1 MDSEALSRLTVSLA
15 IGLLVGLE
23 RGWQTR
29 DAEDNRR
36 AAGFRTFALSGLLG
50 GVTGLIA
57 LQTTASVIGWV
68 FLGYIAAFTAFHWL
82 EARNEG
88 HASVT
93 SVVAGMLT
101 FLLGT
106 MAVVG
111 DLQLAIAC
119 AVGMTVLLALR
130 EPLHRWIDSLSWQEI
145 RAVLILLAMS
155 FLLLPLLP
163 NRSIDPWNAINPYQ
177 IWLLAIMIG
186 AISFAGY
193 VAVKAFGNRLGV
205 FMAAVAGGLASSTA
219 TTLALA
225 KLARE
230 HPSSSG
236 LLSAG
241 ILVAGVVM
249 MLRAGAIAV
258 ALNGALLTSV
268 LPTLLTAAAVLGI
281 GAAILFF
288 RNVQQETPELRI
300 NNPLAIGTAIKLTA
314 VLAAVM
320 LAAELVRRM
329 FGGIG
334 ILVVA
339 ALSGIV
345 DVDALTISIARMA
358 RGDVDSNTAARA
370 IMVAIAIN
378 TVSKAIMAGWVET
391 GGSGFWWGELAPPRL
406 PEVSSWLPSLT
417 CSAMLIGIIVLI
429 WIEIR
434 PGCLGSGRRRVR
446 CVPR

>member
-1 MDSEALSRLTVSLA
+1 MDSEALSRLTVALA

-57 LQTTASVIGWV
+57 LKTSAAVIGWV
-68 FLGYIAAFTAFHWL
+68 FLGYMGAFAAFHWL
-82 EARNEG
+82 EARSEG
-88 HASVT
+88 RASVT

-130 EPLHRWIDSLSWQEI
+130 EPLHRWINSLSWQEI
-145 RAVLILLAMS
+145 RAVLTLLAMS

-163 NRSIDPWNAINPYQ
+163 NRPIDPWNAINPHR
-177 IWLLAIMIG
+177 IWLLAIMI
-186 AISFAGY
+186 ATISFAGY
-193 VAVKAFGNRLGV
+193 VAVKALGNRLGV
-205 FMAAVAGGLASSTA
+205 FMAAGAGGLASSTA

-225 KLARE
+225 RLARE

-241 ILVAGVVM
+241 ILVASGVM
-249 MLRAGAIAV
+249 MLRTGAIAL
-258 ALNGALLTSV
+258 ALNAALFSPLI
-268 LPTLLTAAAVLGI
+268 PALLTAAAVLGI
-281 GAAILFF
+281 GAAVLWF
-288 RNVQQETPELRI
+288 RSVQQETPDLQI
-300 NNPLAIGTAIKLTA
+300 ANPLEIGTAIKLA
-314 VLAAVM
+314 ALLAAVM

-334 ILVVA
+334 VFVVA
-339 ALSGIV
+339 ALSGV
-345 DVDALTISIARMA
+345 ADVDAVTISMARMA
-358 RGDVDSNTAARA
+358 GGDVDPNTAAHA
-370 IMVAIAIN
+370 IMIAIAVN
-378 TVSKAIMAGWVET
+378 TVSKTIVAGSVGNRKIGFLVGGISAAALAAGLAVAI
-391 GGSGFWWGELAPPRL
+391 
-406 PEVSSWLPSLT
+406 
-417 CSAMLIGIIVLI
+417 
-429 WIEIR
+429 
-434 PGCLGSGRRRVR
+434 
-446 CVPR
+446 

>member
-1 MDSEALSRLTVSLA
+1 MDYEVLSRVMVSLA

-50 GVTGLIA
+50 GITGLIA
-57 LQTTASVIGWV
+57 LQTGASVIGWV
-68 FLGYIAAFTAFHWL
+68 FLGYTAAFAAFHWL

-145 RAVLILLAMS
+145 RAVLSLLAMS

-163 NRSIDPWNAINPYQ
+163 NRPVDPWRTINPYQ
-177 IWLLAIMIG
+177 IWLLAIMI
-186 AISFAGY
+186 ATISFAGY

-249 MLRAGAIAV
+249 MLRAGAIVV
-258 ALNGALLTSV
+258 ALNGALFVPLIPALS
-268 LPTLLTAAAVLGI
+268 TAAAVLGI
-281 GAAILFF
+281 GAAILWF
-288 RNVQQETPELRI
+288 RNIEQETPELQIR
-300 NNPLAIGTAIKLTA
+300 NPLEVGTAIKLA
-314 VLAAVM
+314 VLLAVVM
-320 LAAELVRRM
+320 LVAELVRRM
-329 FGGIG
+329 FGGVG

-339 ALSGIV
+339 ALSGIA
-345 DVDALTISIARMA
+345 DVDAVTISIARMGG
-358 RGDVDSNTAARA
+358 GDVDVNTAARA
-370 IMVAIAIN
+370 IMIAIAIN
-378 TVSKAIMAGWVET
+378 TVSKTIMASWVGNKKVGILV
-391 GGSGFWWGELAPPRL
+391 GGISAIALAGGL
-406 PEVSSWLPSLT
+406 VV
-417 CSAMLIGIIVLI
+417 AA
-429 WIEIR
+429 
-434 PGCLGSGRRRVR
+434 
-446 CVPR
+446 

>member
-1 MDSEALSRLTVSLA
+1 MDSESLSRLTVSLA
-15 IGLLVGLE
+15 IGLLVGLQ

-57 LQTTASVIGWV
+57 LRTTASVIGWV
-68 FLGYIAAFTAFHWL
+68 FLGYITAFTAFHWL

-88 HASVT
+88 RASVT

-119 AVGMTVLLALR
+119 AVGTTVLLALR
-130 EPLHRWIDSLSWQEI
+130 EPLHRWIGSLNLQEI
-145 RAVLILLAMS
+145 RAVLTLLAMS

-163 NRSIDPWNAINPYQ
+163 DRPIDPWKAINPYQ
-177 IWLLAIMIG
+177 IWLLAIMI
-186 AISFAGY
+186 AVISFAGY

-225 KLARE
+225 RLARE

-249 MLRAGAIAV
+249 MLRAGIIAV
-258 ALNGALLTSV
+258 ALNRALLTSL
-268 LPTLLTAAAVLGI
+268 LPALLTTAAVLGI
-281 GAAILFF
+281 GAAILWF
-288 RNVQQETPELRI
+288 RNVEQESPELRI
-300 NNPLAIGTAIKLTA
+300 SNPLAVGTAVKLA
-314 VLAAVM
+314 VLLAAVM
-320 LAAELVRRM
+320 LAAELVRQM
-329 FGGIG
+329 FGGVG

-339 ALSGIV
+339 ALSGV
-345 DVDALTISIARMA
+345 ADVDALTISIARMA
-358 RGDVDSNTAARA
+358 GADVDFNTAARA
-370 IMVAIAIN
+370 IMIAIAVN
-378 TVSKAIMAGWVET
+378 TVSKTVMAGWV
-391 GGSGFWWGELAPPRL
+391 GN
-406 PEVSSWLPSLT
+406 
-417 CSAMLIGIIVLI
+417 
-429 WIEIR
+429 
-434 PGCLGSGRRRVR
+434 RRVGLL
-446 CVPR
+446 VGGISAVALAGGLVVAA

>member
-1 MDSEALSRLTVSLA
+1 MDSEALSRLTVALA

-57 LQTTASVIGWV
+57 LQTSTVVIGWV
-68 FLGYIAAFTAFHWL
+68 FLGYMGAFTAFHWL
-82 EARNEG
+82 EARSEG
-88 HASVT
+88 RASVT

-130 EPLHRWIDSLSWQEI
+130 EPLHRWINSLSWQEI
-145 RAVLILLAMS
+145 RAVLTLLAMS

-163 NRSIDPWNAINPYQ
+163 NRPIDPWNAINPHR
-177 IWLLAIMIG
+177 IWLLAIMI
-186 AISFAGY
+186 AMISFAGY
-193 VAVKAFGNRLGV
+193 IAIKAFGNRLGV
-205 FMAAVAGGLASSTA
+205 FMAASAGGLASSTA

-225 KLARE
+225 RLARE

-249 MLRAGAIAV
+249 MLRTGAIAL
-258 ALNGALLTSV
+258 ALNGAFLAPLI
-268 LPTLLTAAAVLGI
+268 PALLTAAAVLSI
-281 GAAILFF
+281 GAAVLWF
-288 RNVQQETPELRI
+288 RNAQQETPDLQI
-300 NNPLAIGTAIKLTA
+300 ANPLAIGTAIKLA
-314 VLAAVM
+314 ALLAAVM
-320 LAAELVRRM
+320 MAAELVRRA
-329 FGGIG
+329 FGQVGV
-334 ILVVA
+334 LVVA
-339 ALSGIV
+339 ALSGV
-345 DVDALTISIARMA
+345 ADVDAVTISMA
-358 RGDVDSNTAARA
+358 RVAGGDVDPNTAARA
-370 IMVAIAIN
+370 IMIAIVVN
-378 TVSKAIMAGWVET
+378 TISKTIMAGSVGNRKVGLLV
-391 GGSGFWWGELAPPRL
+391 GGISAAALAAGL
-406 PEVSSWLPSLT
+406 AV
-417 CSAMLIGIIVLI
+417 AV
-429 WIEIR
+429 
-434 PGCLGSGRRRVR
+434 
-446 CVPR
+446 

>member
-1 MDSEALSRLTVSLA
+1 MDSEALSRLTVALA

-57 LQTTASVIGWV
+57 LKTSAAVIGWV
-68 FLGYIAAFTAFHWL
+68 FLGYMGAFAAFHWL
-82 EARNEG
+82 EARSEG
-88 HASVT
+88 RASVT

-130 EPLHRWIDSLSWQEI
+130 EPLHRWINSLSWQEI
-145 RAVLILLAMS
+145 RAVLTLLAMS

-163 NRSIDPWNAINPYQ
+163 NRPIDPWNAINPHR
-177 IWLLAIMIG
+177 IWLLAIMI
-186 AISFAGY
+186 ATISFAGY
-193 VAVKAFGNRLGV
+193 VAVKALGNRLGV
-205 FMAAVAGGLASSTA
+205 FMAAGAGGLASSTA

-225 KLARE
+225 RLARE

-241 ILVAGVVM
+241 ILVASGVM
-249 MLRAGAIAV
+249 MLRTGAIAL
-258 ALNGALLTSV
+258 ALNGALFSPLI
-268 LPTLLTAAAVLGI
+268 PALLTAAAVLGI
-281 GAAILFF
+281 GAAVLWF
-288 RNVQQETPELRI
+288 RSVQQETPDLQI
-300 NNPLAIGTAIKLTA
+300 ANPLEIGTAIKLA
-314 VLAAVM
+314 ALLAAVM

-334 ILVVA
+334 VFVVA
-339 ALSGIV
+339 ALSGV
-345 DVDALTISIARMA
+345 ADVDAVTISMARMA
-358 RGDVDSNTAARA
+358 GGDVDPNTAAHA
-370 IMVAIAIN
+370 IMIAIAVN
-378 TVSKAIMAGWVET
+378 TVSKTIVAGSVGNRKVGFLVGGISAAALAAGLAVAI
-391 GGSGFWWGELAPPRL
+391 
-406 PEVSSWLPSLT
+406 
-417 CSAMLIGIIVLI
+417 
-429 WIEIR
+429 
-434 PGCLGSGRRRVR
+434 
-446 CVPR
+446 

>member
-29 DAEDNRR
+29 DAESNRR

-241 ILVAGVVM
+241 ILLAGVVM

-378 TVSKAIMAGWVET
+378 TVSKAIMAGWV
-391 GGSGFWWGELAPPRL
+391 GN
-406 PEVSSWLPSLT
+406 
-417 CSAMLIGIIVLI
+417 
-429 WIEIR
+429 
-434 PGCLGSGRRRVR
+434 RRVGLL
-446 CVPR
+446 VGGISAAALAGGLIVAA

>member
-1 MDSEALSRLTVSLA
+1 MDSEALSRLTVALA

-50 GVTGLIA
+50 GVTGLVA
-57 LQTTASVIGWV
+57 LKTSAAVIGWV
-68 FLGYIAAFTAFHWL
+68 FLGYMGAFAAFHWL
-82 EARNEG
+82 EARSEG
-88 HASVT
+88 RASVT

-130 EPLHRWIDSLSWQEI
+130 EPLHRWINSLSWQEI
-145 RAVLILLAMS
+145 RAVLTLLAMS

-163 NRSIDPWNAINPYQ
+163 NRPIDPWNAINPHR
-177 IWLLAIMIG
+177 IWLLAIMI
-186 AISFAGY
+186 ATISFAGY
-193 VAVKAFGNRLGV
+193 VAVKALGNRLGV
-205 FMAAVAGGLASSTA
+205 FMAAGAGGLASSTA

-225 KLARE
+225 RLARE

-241 ILVAGVVM
+241 ILVASGVM
-249 MLRAGAIAV
+249 MLRTGAIAL
-258 ALNGALLTSV
+258 ALNAALFSPLI
-268 LPTLLTAAAVLGI
+268 PALLTAAAVLGI
-281 GAAILFF
+281 GAAVLWF
-288 RNVQQETPELRI
+288 RSVQQETPDLQI
-300 NNPLAIGTAIKLTA
+300 ANPLEIGTAIKLA
-314 VLAAVM
+314 ALLAAVM

-334 ILVVA
+334 VFVVA
-339 ALSGIV
+339 ALSGV
-345 DVDALTISIARMA
+345 ADVDAVTISMARMA
-358 RGDVDSNTAARA
+358 GGDVDPNTAAHA
-370 IMVAIAIN
+370 IMIAIAVN
-378 TVSKAIMAGWVET
+378 TVSKTIVAGSVGNRKVGFLVGGISAAALAAGLAVAI
-391 GGSGFWWGELAPPRL
+391 
-406 PEVSSWLPSLT
+406 
-417 CSAMLIGIIVLI
+417 
-429 WIEIR
+429 
-434 PGCLGSGRRRVR
+434 
-446 CVPR
+446 

>member
-1 MDSEALSRLTVSLA
+1 MDSESLSRLTVSLA
-15 IGLLVGLE
+15 IGLLVGLQ

-57 LQTTASVIGWV
+57 LRTTASVIGWV
-68 FLGYIAAFTAFHWL
+68 FLGYVTAFTAFHWL

-130 EPLHRWIDSLSWQEI
+130 EPLHRWIDSLNPQEI
-145 RAVLILLAMS
+145 RAVLTLLAMS

-163 NRSIDPWNAINPYQ
+163 NRPVDPWKVINPYQ
-177 IWLLAIMIG
+177 IWLLAIMI
-186 AISFAGY
+186 AVISFAGY

-225 KLARE
+225 RLARE

-249 MLRAGAIAV
+249 MLRAGIIAV
-258 ALNGALLTSV
+258 ALNRALLTSL
-268 LPTLLTAAAVLGI
+268 LPALLTTAAVLGI
-281 GAAILFF
+281 GAAILWF
-288 RNVQQETPELRI
+288 RNVEQESPELRI
-300 NNPLAIGTAIKLTA
+300 SNPLAVGTAVKLA
-314 VLAAVM
+314 ALLAAVM
-320 LAAELVRRM
+320 LAAELVRQM
-329 FGGIG
+329 FGGVG

-339 ALSGIV
+339 ALSGV
-345 DVDALTISIARMA
+345 ADVDALTISIARMA
-358 RGDVDSNTAARA
+358 GGDVDFNTAARA
-370 IMVAIAIN
+370 IMIAIAVN
-378 TVSKAIMAGWVET
+378 TVSKAIMAGWV
-391 GGSGFWWGELAPPRL
+391 GN
-406 PEVSSWLPSLT
+406 
-417 CSAMLIGIIVLI
+417 
-429 WIEIR
+429 
-434 PGCLGSGRRRVR
+434 RRVGLL
-446 CVPR
+446 VGGISAAALAGGLVVAA

>member
-378 TVSKAIMAGWVET
+378 TVSKAIMAGWV
-391 GGSGFWWGELAPPRL
+391 GN
-406 PEVSSWLPSLT
+406 
-417 CSAMLIGIIVLI
+417 
-429 WIEIR
+429 
-434 PGCLGSGRRRVR
+434 RRVGLL
-446 CVPR
+446 VGGISAAALAGGLIVAA

>member
-1 MDSEALSRLTVSLA
+1 MDSEALSRLTVALA

-57 LQTTASVIGWV
+57 LKTSAAVIGWV
-68 FLGYIAAFTAFHWL
+68 FLGYMGAFAAFHWL
-82 EARNEG
+82 EARSEG
-88 HASVT
+88 RASVT

-119 AVGMTVLLALR
+119 AVGMTALLALR
-130 EPLHRWIDSLSWQEI
+130 EPLHRWINSLSWQEI
-145 RAVLILLAMS
+145 RAVLTLLAMS

-163 NRSIDPWNAINPYQ
+163 NRPIDPWNAINPHR
-177 IWLLAIMIG
+177 IWLLAIMI
-186 AISFAGY
+186 ATISFAGY
-193 VAVKAFGNRLGV
+193 VAVKALGNRLGV
-205 FMAAVAGGLASSTA
+205 FMAAGAGGLASSTA

-225 KLARE
+225 RLARE

-241 ILVAGVVM
+241 ILVASGVM
-249 MLRAGAIAV
+249 MLRTGAIAL
-258 ALNGALLTSV
+258 ALNGALFSPLI
-268 LPTLLTAAAVLGI
+268 PALLTAAAVLGI
-281 GAAILFF
+281 GAAVLWF
-288 RNVQQETPELRI
+288 RSVQQETPDLQI
-300 NNPLAIGTAIKLTA
+300 ANPLEIGTAIKLA
-314 VLAAVM
+314 ALLAAVM

-334 ILVVA
+334 VFVVA
-339 ALSGIV
+339 ALSGV
-345 DVDALTISIARMA
+345 ADVDAVTISMARMA
-358 RGDVDSNTAARA
+358 GGDVDPNTAAHA
-370 IMVAIAIN
+370 IMIAIAVN
-378 TVSKAIMAGWVET
+378 TVSKTIVAGSVGNRKVGFLVGGISAAALAAGLAVAI
-391 GGSGFWWGELAPPRL
+391 
-406 PEVSSWLPSLT
+406 
-417 CSAMLIGIIVLI
+417 
-429 WIEIR
+429 
-434 PGCLGSGRRRVR
+434 
-446 CVPR
+446 

>member
-1 MDSEALSRLTVSLA
+1 MDSEVLSRLTVSLA

-57 LQTTASVIGWV
+57 LQTSAAIIGWI
-68 FLGYIAAFTAFHWL
+68 FLAYVGAFTAFHWL
-82 EARNEG
+82 EARREG
-88 HASVT
+88 GASVT

-101 FLLGT
+101 FLLGI

-130 EPLHRWIDSLSWQEI
+130 EPLHRWISSLNWQEI
-145 RAVLILLAMS
+145 RAVLTLLAMS

-163 NRSIDPWNAINPYQ
+163 NRPIDPWNAINPHR
-177 IWLLAIMIG
+177 IWLLAIMIA

-193 VAVKAFGNRLGV
+193 IAIKAFGNRLGV
-205 FMAAVAGGLASSTA
+205 FMAASAGGLASSTA

-225 KLARE
+225 RLARE

-249 MLRAGAIAV
+249 MLRTGAIAL
-258 ALNGALLTSV
+258 ALNGAFLAPLI
-268 LPTLLTAAAVLGI
+268 PALLTAAAVLGI
-281 GAAILFF
+281 GAAVLWF
-288 RNVQQETPELRI
+288 RNVQRETPDLQI
-300 NNPLAIGTAIKLTA
+300 GNPLAIGTAIKLA
-314 VLAAVM
+314 ALLAAVM

-329 FGGIG
+329 FGGVG
-334 ILVVA
+334 VLVVA
-339 ALSGIV
+339 ALSGV
-345 DVDALTISIARMA
+345 ADVDAVTISMARMA
-358 RGDVDSNTAARA
+358 GGDVDSNTAARA
-370 IMVAIAIN
+370 VMVAIAVN
-378 TVSKAIMAGWVET
+378 TISKTIMAGSVGNRKVGLLV
-391 GGSGFWWGELAPPRL
+391 GGISAAALAAGL
-406 PEVSSWLPSLT
+406 AV
-417 CSAMLIGIIVLI
+417 AV
-429 WIEIR
+429 
-434 PGCLGSGRRRVR
+434 
-446 CVPR
+446 

>member
-1 MDSEALSRLTVSLA
+1 MDSEALSRLTVALA

-57 LQTTASVIGWV
+57 LKTSAAVIGWV
-68 FLGYIAAFTAFHWL
+68 FLGYMGAFAAFHWL
-82 EARNEG
+82 EARSEG
-88 HASVT
+88 RASVT

-130 EPLHRWIDSLSWQEI
+130 EPLHRWINSLSWQEI
-145 RAVLILLAMS
+145 RAVLTLLAMS

-163 NRSIDPWNAINPYQ
+163 NRPIDPWNAINPHR
-177 IWLLAIMIG
+177 IWLLAIMI
-186 AISFAGY
+186 ATISFAGY
-193 VAVKAFGNRLGV
+193 VAVKALGNRLGV
-205 FMAAVAGGLASSTA
+205 FMAAGAGGLASSTA

-225 KLARE
+225 RLARE

-241 ILVAGVVM
+241 ILVASGVM
-249 MLRAGAIAV
+249 MLRTGAIAL
-258 ALNGALLTSV
+258 ALNGALFSPLI
-268 LPTLLTAAAVLGI
+268 PALLTAAAVLGI
-281 GAAILFF
+281 GAAVLWF
-288 RNVQQETPELRI
+288 RSVQQETPDLQI
-300 NNPLAIGTAIKLTA
+300 ANPLEIGTAIKLA
-314 VLAAVM
+314 ALLAAVM
-320 LAAELVRRM
+320 LAAELVRRI

-334 ILVVA
+334 VLVVA
-339 ALSGIV
+339 ALSGV
-345 DVDALTISIARMA
+345 ADVDAVTISMARMA
-358 RGDVDSNTAARA
+358 GGDVDPNTAAYA
-370 IMVAIAIN
+370 IMIAIAVN
-378 TVSKAIMAGWVET
+378 TVSKTIVAGSVGNRKIGFLVGGISAAALAAGLAVAI
-391 GGSGFWWGELAPPRL
+391 
-406 PEVSSWLPSLT
+406 
-417 CSAMLIGIIVLI
+417 
-429 WIEIR
+429 
-434 PGCLGSGRRRVR
+434 
-446 CVPR
+446 

>member
-1 MDSEALSRLTVSLA
+1 MDYEALSRLLVSLA

-57 LQTTASVIGWV
+57 LQTGAPVIGWV
-68 FLGYIAAFTAFHWL
+68 FLGYTAAFAAFHWL

-145 RAVLILLAMS
+145 RAVLTLLAMS

-163 NRSIDPWNAINPYQ
+163 NRPVDPWRTINPYQ
-177 IWLLAIMIG
+177 IWLLAIMI
-186 AISFAGY
+186 ATISFVGY

-258 ALNGALLTSV
+258 ALNGALFVPLIPALS
-268 LPTLLTAAAVLGI
+268 TAAAVLGI
-281 GAAILFF
+281 GAAILWF
-288 RNVQQETPELRI
+288 RNAQQETPELQIR
-300 NNPLAIGTAIKLTA
+300 NPLEVGTAIKLA
-314 VLAAVM
+314 VLLAAVM
-320 LAAELVRRM
+320 LAAELVRQM
-329 FGGIG
+329 FGGVG

-339 ALSGIV
+339 ALSGIA
-345 DVDALTISIARMA
+345 DVDAVTISIARMA
-358 RGDVDSNTAARA
+358 GGDVDLNTAARA
-370 IMVAIAIN
+370 IMIAIAIN
-378 TVSKAIMAGWVET
+378 TVSKAIMASWVGSKKVGLLV
-391 GGSGFWWGELAPPRL
+391 GGISAVALAGGL
-406 PEVSSWLPSLT
+406 VV
-417 CSAMLIGIIVLI
+417 AV
-429 WIEIR
+429 
-434 PGCLGSGRRRVR
+434 
-446 CVPR
+446 

>member
-1 MDSEALSRLTVSLA
+1 MTGMDSESLSRLTVSLA
-15 IGLLVGLE
+15 IGLLVGLQ

-57 LQTTASVIGWV
+57 LRTTASVIGWV
-68 FLGYIAAFTAFHWL
+68 FLGYITAFTAFHWL

-88 HASVT
+88 RASVT

-130 EPLHRWIDSLSWQEI
+130 EPLHRWIDSLNLQEI
-145 RAVLILLAMS
+145 RAVLTLLAMS

-163 NRSIDPWNAINPYQ
+163 DRPIDPWKAINPYQ
-177 IWLLAIMIG
+177 IWLLAIMI
-186 AISFAGY
+186 AVISFAGY

-225 KLARE
+225 RLARE

-249 MLRAGAIAV
+249 MLRAGIIAV
-258 ALNGALLTSV
+258 ALNRALLTSL
-268 LPTLLTAAAVLGI
+268 LPALLTTAAVLGI
-281 GAAILFF
+281 GAAILWF
-288 RNVQQETPELRI
+288 RNVEQESPELRI
-300 NNPLAIGTAIKLTA
+300 SNPLAVGTAVKLVA
-314 VLAAVM
+314 LLAAVM
-320 LAAELVRRM
+320 LAAELVRQM
-329 FGGIG
+329 FGGVG

-339 ALSGIV
+339 ALSGV
-345 DVDALTISIARMA
+345 ADVDALTISIARMA
-358 RGDVDSNTAARA
+358 GADVDFNTAARA
-370 IMVAIAIN
+370 IMIAIAVN
-378 TVSKAIMAGWVET
+378 TVSKTVMAGWV
-391 GGSGFWWGELAPPRL
+391 GN
-406 PEVSSWLPSLT
+406 
-417 CSAMLIGIIVLI
+417 
-429 WIEIR
+429 
-434 PGCLGSGRRRVR
+434 RRVGLL
-446 CVPR
+446 VGGISAAALAGGLVVAA

>member
-130 EPLHRWIDSLSWQEI
+130 EPLHRWIDSVSWQEI

-378 TVSKAIMAGWVET
+378 TVSKAIMAGWV
-391 GGSGFWWGELAPPRL
+391 GN
-406 PEVSSWLPSLT
+406 
-417 CSAMLIGIIVLI
+417 
-429 WIEIR
+429 
-434 PGCLGSGRRRVR
+434 RRVGLL
-446 CVPR
+446 VGGISAAALAGGLIVAA

>member
-1 MDSEALSRLTVSLA
+1 MDGEALSRLTVALA

-57 LQTTASVIGWV
+57 LRTNASVIGWV

-82 EARNEG
+82 EARNDG
-88 HASVT
+88 RASVT

-130 EPLHRWIDSLSWQEI
+130 EPLHRWIDSLNWQEI
-145 RAVLILLAMS
+145 RAVLTLLAMS

-163 NRSIDPWNAINPYQ
+163 NRSIDPWKTINPYQ
-177 IWLLAIMIG
+177 IWLFAIMIG
-186 AISFAGY
+186 AISFVGY
-193 VAVKAFGNRLGV
+193 VAVKALGNRLGV
-205 FMAAVAGGLASSTA
+205 LMAAVAGGLASSTA

-225 KLARE
+225 KLAHE

-258 ALNGALLTSV
+258 ALNGALLMSL
-268 LPTLLTAAAVLGI
+268 LPALLTTAAVLGI
-281 GAAILFF
+281 GAAILLF
-288 RNVQQETPELRI
+288 RSVQQETPELRI

-345 DVDALTISIARMA
+345 DVDALTVSIARMA
-358 RGDVDSNTAARA
+358 GDDVDLNTAARA
-370 IMVAIAIN
+370 IMIAIAVN
-378 TVSKAIMAGWVET
+378 TVSKAIMAGWVGNKRVGFLV
-391 GGSGFWWGELAPPRL
+391 GGISAVALAGGGL
-406 PEVSSWLPSLT
+406 AV
-417 CSAMLIGIIVLI
+417 AA
-429 WIEIR
+429 
-434 PGCLGSGRRRVR
+434 
-446 CVPR
+446 

>member
-1 MDSEALSRLTVSLA
+1 MDSEALSRLTVALA

-57 LQTTASVIGWV
+57 LQTSAVVIGWV
-68 FLGYIAAFTAFHWL
+68 FLGYMGAFTTFHWL
-82 EARNEG
+82 EARSEG
-88 HASVT
+88 RASVT

-130 EPLHRWIDSLSWQEI
+130 EPLHRWINSLSWQEI
-145 RAVLILLAMS
+145 RAVLTLLAMS

-163 NRSIDPWNAINPYQ
+163 NRPIDPWNAINPHR
-177 IWLLAIMIG
+177 IWLLAIMI
-186 AISFAGY
+186 AMISFAGY
-193 VAVKAFGNRLGV
+193 IAIKAFGNRLGV
-205 FMAAVAGGLASSTA
+205 FMAASAGGLASSTA

-225 KLARE
+225 RLARE

-249 MLRAGAIAV
+249 MLRTGAIAL
-258 ALNGALLTSV
+258 ALNGAFLAPLI
-268 LPTLLTAAAVLGI
+268 PALLTAAAVLSI
-281 GAAILFF
+281 GAAVLWF
-288 RNVQQETPELRI
+288 RNAQQETPDLQI
-300 NNPLAIGTAIKLTA
+300 ANPLAIGTAIKLA
-314 VLAAVM
+314 ALLAAVM
-320 LAAELVRRM
+320 MAAELVRRA
-329 FGGIG
+329 FGQVGV
-334 ILVVA
+334 LVVA
-339 ALSGIV
+339 ALSGV
-345 DVDALTISIARMA
+345 ADVDAVTISMA
-358 RGDVDSNTAARA
+358 RVAGGDVDPNTAARA
-370 IMVAIAIN
+370 IMIAIVVN
-378 TVSKAIMAGWVET
+378 TISKTIMAGSVGNRKVGLLV
-391 GGSGFWWGELAPPRL
+391 GGISAAALAAGL
-406 PEVSSWLPSLT
+406 AV
-417 CSAMLIGIIVLI
+417 AV
-429 WIEIR
+429 
-434 PGCLGSGRRRVR
+434 
-446 CVPR
+446 

>member
-1 MDSEALSRLTVSLA
+1 MDRESLSRLTVSLA
-15 IGLLVGLE
+15 IGLLVGLQ

-57 LQTTASVIGWV
+57 LRTTASVIGWV
-68 FLGYIAAFTAFHWL
+68 FLGYITAFTAFHWL

-88 HASVT
+88 RASVT

-119 AVGMTVLLALR
+119 AVGTTVLLALR
-130 EPLHRWIDSLSWQEI
+130 EPLHRWIGSLNLQEI
-145 RAVLILLAMS
+145 RAVLTLLAMS

-163 NRSIDPWNAINPYQ
+163 DRPIDPWKAINPYQ
-177 IWLLAIMIG
+177 IWLLAIMI
-186 AISFAGY
+186 AVISFAGY

-225 KLARE
+225 RLARE

-249 MLRAGAIAV
+249 MLRAGIIAV
-258 ALNGALLTSV
+258 ALNRALLTSL
-268 LPTLLTAAAVLGI
+268 LPALLTTAAVLGI
-281 GAAILFF
+281 GAAILWF
-288 RNVQQETPELRI
+288 RNVEQESPELRI
-300 NNPLAIGTAIKLTA
+300 SNPLAVGTAVKLA
-314 VLAAVM
+314 ALLAAVM
-320 LAAELVRRM
+320 LAAELVRQM
-329 FGGIG
+329 FGGVG

-339 ALSGIV
+339 ALSGV
-345 DVDALTISIARMA
+345 ADVDALTISIARMA
-358 RGDVDSNTAARA
+358 GADVDFNTAARA
-370 IMVAIAIN
+370 IMIAIAVN
-378 TVSKAIMAGWVET
+378 TVSKTVMAGWV
-391 GGSGFWWGELAPPRL
+391 GN
-406 PEVSSWLPSLT
+406 
-417 CSAMLIGIIVLI
+417 
-429 WIEIR
+429 
-434 PGCLGSGRRRVR
+434 RRVGFL
-446 CVPR
+446 VGGISAAALAGGLVVAA